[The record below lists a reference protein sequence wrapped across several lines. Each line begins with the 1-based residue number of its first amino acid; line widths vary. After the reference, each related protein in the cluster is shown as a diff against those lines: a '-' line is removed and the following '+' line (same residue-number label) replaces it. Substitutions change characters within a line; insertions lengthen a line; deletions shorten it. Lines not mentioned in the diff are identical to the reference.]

1 MAASPKRTPA
11 LAVPPRRSGVPTKSR
26 GVAASA
32 EVAVIPRS
40 TPAGDLGEAS
50 PAGTTYTLTMPA
62 GQKMLSLNSRYHW
75 AERRRRTEQ
84 LKNDA
89 CQTARSLK
97 IPRLER
103 VTIVVEYQPPDRRRR
118 DADNAATASGK
129 PCIDGLVLAGVL
141 EDDDSAHVLSVTYRI
156 GEIYRLGRL
165 ILHVTE
171 VPS

>member
-1 MAASPKRTPA
+1 
-11 LAVPPRRSGVPTKSR
+11 
-26 GVAASA
+26 
-32 EVAVIPRS
+32 
-40 TPAGDLGEAS
+40 
-50 PAGTTYTLTMPA
+50 MPA

-75 AERRRRTEQ
+75 AERRRRTGQ

-89 CQTARSLK
+89 CQMARSLK